1 MSFGTR
7 SSAMMAL
14 LLQAAI
20 GTAFAQEQAPAA
32 VALPEPQARTTRPA
46 LAALPAGTPVS
57 IEISTPL
64 ASSTHTRGDTFPITL
79 AAPLLLDG
87 VEWLPAG
94 THGTGEIIHAA
105 PARGGGA
112 PGELLIA
119 ARTLETPE
127 GPLPLRGFKLG
138 ATGGDNSGMAIGV
151 ALAVGPFAMFIRGR
165 EIVIPAGTRGI
176 ARTKALAAPAAPTA
190 PETPVESGTVS
201 ATDSSPATHS
211 DLPAAPQPDHP
222 NQPKE

>member
-7 SSAMMAL
+7 SSAMTAL
-14 LLQAAI
+14 ILYAAFGI
-20 GTAFAQEQAPAA
+20 ASAQEQAPGI
-32 VALPEPQARTTRPA
+32 VVSPEPPPLTTGPA
-46 LAALPAGTPVS
+46 IAAIPPGTSVS
-57 IEISTPL
+57 IEISASL
-64 ASSTHTRGDTFPITL
+64 ASSTHKRGDTFPITL

-87 VEWLPAG
+87 MELLPAG
-94 THGTGEIIHAA
+94 TGGTGEIIHAT

-119 ARTLETPE
+119 ARMLETPE

-138 ATGGDNSGMAIGV
+138 ATGDDNSGMAIGV

-176 ARTKALAAPAAPTA
+176 ARTRALAASAATTVPEPPMDSAPASAPDSNPAVHSAPPAA
-190 PETPVESGTVS
+190 
-201 ATDSSPATHS
+201 H
-211 DLPAAPQPDHP
+211 QPDNP